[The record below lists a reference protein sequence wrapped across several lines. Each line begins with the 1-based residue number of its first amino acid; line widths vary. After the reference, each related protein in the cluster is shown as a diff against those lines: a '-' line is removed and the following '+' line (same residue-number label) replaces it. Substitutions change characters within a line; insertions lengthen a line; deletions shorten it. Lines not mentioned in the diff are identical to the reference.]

1 MNHDAV
7 SLHADNRFARDTIA
21 RWRATLWTVAAL
33 LLATPWVAMRF
44 TDEVRWNAMD
54 FLVFGG
60 MLLMAG
66 GLVEIVVRL
75 SRRRIVVLGAV
86 VLAGASFLLLWAELA
101 VGLFD

>member
-1 MNHDAV
+1 MTPERTP
-7 SLHADNRFARDTIA
+7 ADDRFAPDTIA
-21 RWRATLWTVAAL
+21 RWQAILWSFAAL

-44 TDEVRWNAMD
+44 TDEVRWDAMD

-66 GLVEIVVRL
+66 GLVEFVVRL

-86 VLAGASFLLLWAELA
+86 ALVGASFLLLWAELA